1 MTLEKAIE
9 VLEIH
14 NKWRRGGEYVT
25 MVTPK
30 ELGIAID
37 TVLKKL
43 KKDIKK

>member
-1 MTLEKAIE
+1 MTLKKAIE

-14 NKWRRGGEYVT
+14 NKWRRGGEYVE
-25 MVTPK
+25 MATPK
-30 ELGIAID
+30 QLGIAID